1 MAAFTLTV
9 RGMTFRGTEEGPSDG
24 PLALLLH
31 GFPDSHQTW
40 RHLSGPLAALGYH
53 VVAPALRGY
62 APSDLA
68 SDGNYQMASLV
79 LDVVAIEE
87 ALRAEEKSV
96 LIGHDWGAII
106 AYGAAALVPDVWS
119 KMVTMAV
126 PPPDSIANSFMT
138 YDQLQRSWYMFF
150 FQNALADFVVP
161 MDDLAF
167 LDGLWADWSPGYNAT
182 DDLEFTKQA
191 LREPDRISAALGYY
205 RSMFQADLLDPAL
218 QEVQDALNQPTTIPT
233 FYLHGEDDGCFG
245 IGNIGDPLA
254 SLPEGSQFETV
265 ADAGHFLHLEQPN
278 HVEQSITAFLQR

>member
-1 MAAFTLTV
+1 MDFTTIIANDLT
-9 RGMTFRGTEEGPSDG
+9 FSYLEAGPADG
-24 PLALLLH
+24 PLALLFH
-31 GFPDSHQTW
+31 GFPDSPFTW
-40 RHLSGPLAALGYH
+40 RHLLPELAAAGYH
-53 VVAPALRGY
+53 AVAPAQRGY
-62 APSDLA
+62 APTEIPKN
-68 SDGNYQMASLV
+68 GRYQLGQLG
-79 LDVVAIEE
+79 LDANALHE
-87 ALRAEEKSV
+87 ALGGDDRAV
-96 LIGHDWGAII
+96 IIGHDWGAMT
-106 AYGAAALVPDVWS
+106 AYTALNLEPNRWR
-119 KMVTMAV
+119 KAVTANV
-126 PPPDSIANSFMT
+126 PPLGAVGGAFFNI
-138 YDQLQRSWYMFF
+138 DQLKRSWYMFF

-191 LREPDRISAALGYY
+191 LREPDRISAALAYY

-218 QEVQDALNQPTTIPT
+218 QEFQDALNQPTTIPT

-245 IGNIGDPLA
+245 IRNIGDPLA